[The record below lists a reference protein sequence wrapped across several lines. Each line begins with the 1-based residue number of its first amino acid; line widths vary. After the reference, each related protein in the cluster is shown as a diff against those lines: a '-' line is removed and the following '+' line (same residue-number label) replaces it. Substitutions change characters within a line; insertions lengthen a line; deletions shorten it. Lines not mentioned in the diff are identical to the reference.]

1 MKILVVSQHYAP
13 EPFRLPDLCEAL
25 MAAGHTVKVV
35 TDVPN
40 YPEGY
45 IYPEYKGGKRRDE
58 IINGVPVHRTFT
70 VGRRKNVI
78 FRFLNYYSWRFSAGH
93 YLKNLKEDYDVVLS
107 WQTSPVMMSQ
117 PALDY
122 AKKNA
127 KKVLLYCLDIWP
139 ACLKAG
145 GIGSGPVF
153 EYFKSLSRKI
163 YSGAD
168 KILVSSEM
176 FIDYFKNTHGIEG
189 ERIAHLPQYAE
200 SVFEGLYDAT
210 NGDEINLTFA
220 GNVGKAQSVETIIKA
235 AALVNDPRV
244 KWNIIGDG
252 SSLDECKRIAS
263 EKGLSNVIFH
273 GRHPLSEM
281 PAFYAKA
288 DAMLLTLCDDEII
301 SYTLPGK
308 VQTYMAASKP
318 VIAAAGGESK
328 LVIQKSGCGF
338 CTPPDDAEALAE
350 SVNRFVA
357 MSCEERREM
366 GKRASEYYKKHFAK
380 EIFVSAIISELEA
393 LAKHDL

>member
-25 MAAGHTVKVV
+25 VAAGHTVKVV

-45 IYPEYKGGKRRDE
+45 IYPEYKNGKRRDE

-78 FRFLNYYSWRFSAGH
+78 FRFLNYYSWRFSAGF
-93 YLKNLKEDYDVVLS
+93 YLKNLKEDFDVVLS

-122 AKKNA
+122 AKKNN
-127 KKVLLYCLDIWP
+127 KRVLLYCLDIWP

-145 GIGSGPVF
+145 GIGSGPIF
-153 EYFKSLSRKI
+153 NYFKGLSRKI
-163 YSGAD
+163 YSSAD
-168 KILVSSEM
+168 RILVSSEM
-176 FIDYFKNTHGIEG
+176 FIDYFRETHGIG
-189 ERIAHLPQYAE
+189 GDVIAHLPQYAE
-200 SVFEGLYDAT
+200 AVFEELTDKT
-210 NGDEINLTFA
+210 GDDRIELTFA
-220 GNVGKAQSVETIIKA
+220 GNVGKAQSVETIIEA
-235 AALVNDPRV
+235 ASLVADDRIR
-244 KWNIIGDG
+244 WNIVGDG
-252 SSLDECKRIAS
+252 SSLPECKRIAS
-263 EKGLSNVIFH
+263 DKGLTNVIFH

-281 PAFYAKA
+281 PAFYERS

-318 VIAAAGGESK
+318 VIAAAGGESR
-328 LVIQKSGCGF
+328 LVIEKADCGY
-338 CTPPDDAEALAE
+338 CTAPDDACALAE
-350 SVNRFVA
+350 SVKKFAALSR
-357 MSCEERREM
+357 EERKAM
-366 GKRASEYYKKHFAK
+366 GKRASDYYRAHFAK
-380 EIFVSAIISELEA
+380 EIFISEIISELSA
-393 LAKHDL
+393 LAAEG